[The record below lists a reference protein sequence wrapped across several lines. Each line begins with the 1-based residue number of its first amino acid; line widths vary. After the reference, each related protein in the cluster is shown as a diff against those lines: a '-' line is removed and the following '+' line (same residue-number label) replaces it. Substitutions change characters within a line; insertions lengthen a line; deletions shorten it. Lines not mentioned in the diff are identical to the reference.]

1 MEHTDTDNQKVKHR
15 QNTETGIL
23 IAISLCILGLYTGK
37 AYWIPAAIGVLTV
50 VLIAP
55 VLLKPFAMLWFGL
68 SKFLGI
74 ISSGILLAL
83 IFYVLIS
90 PVGLIRRVMGKDSLK
105 IRQFKKNRTSVY
117 ITRNHQFKPSDLKF
131 PF

>member
-1 MEHTDTDNQKVKHR
+1 MEHTDIDNQKVKHR

-23 IAISLCILGLYTGK
+23 IAISLCILGLYTEK
-37 AYWIPAAIGVLTV
+37 AYWIYAAIGVLII

-55 VLLKPFAMLWFGL
+55 VLFKPFAVLWFGL

-74 ISSGILLAL
+74 ISSGLLL
-83 IFYVLIS
+83 TLLFYVIIS
-90 PVGLIRRVMGKDSLK
+90 PVGLIRRAIGKDSLR
-105 IRQFKKNRTSVY
+105 IRQFKKNRTSAY
-117 ITRNHQFKPSDLKF
+117 ITRNYQFKPFDLKF

>member
-1 MEHTDTDNQKVKHR
+1 MEHTDIDNRKVKHR

-37 AYWIPAAIGVLTV
+37 PYWILAAIGVLIV

-55 VLLKPFAMLWFGL
+55 ALFKPFAVLWFGL
-68 SKFLGI
+68 SKLLGI
-74 ISSGILLAL
+74 ISSGLLLTL
-83 IFYVLIS
+83 IFYVVIS
-90 PVGLIRRVMGKDSLK
+90 PIGLIRRAMGKDSLK
-105 IRQFKKNRTSVY
+105 IRQFKKSKTSVY
-117 ITRNHQFKPSDLKF
+117 VIRNYQFKSSDLKF